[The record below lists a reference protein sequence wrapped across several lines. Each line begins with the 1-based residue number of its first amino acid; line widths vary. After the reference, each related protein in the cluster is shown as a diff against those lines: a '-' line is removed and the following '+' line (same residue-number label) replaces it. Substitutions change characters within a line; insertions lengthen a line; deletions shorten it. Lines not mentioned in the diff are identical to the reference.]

1 MNPAFRFN
9 QLFGLKIRDRL
20 DGTYYSLLIIILFFI
35 SAAVSV
41 TANLDYEKLNQDAYD
56 RIRNRYKDLV
66 SQLIMD
72 QKAYNAE
79 FDIAELTEE
88 DEKKNRDET
97 KEDKRKAAEKKIE
110 ESVRN
115 RFSIGESGG
124 SSRID
129 KYAELPDDD
138 DLFENINFGEPAQ
151 LTYNSKTWPARGA
164 RSVDNFD
171 AGDITNP
178 LKRPFNYLVDR
189 KGEIFINF
197 TDEMINEPQSPA
209 GYRNPEEIERVV
221 TNYQPMIEQCF
232 RKVSRYSSVQKGF
245 VQVSFDISPEGFVI
259 PESIRII
266 SSSIRNKQ
274 FEKCL
279 KEYIRRWRSFEKL
292 DDSMGIA
299 QVVQKFIFN

>member
-1 MNPAFRFN
+1 MNPAFKFN
-9 QLFGLKIRDRL
+9 ELFGLKIADRL
-20 DGTYYSLLIIILFFI
+20 NGTYYSLLIIVLFFVSI
-35 SAAVSV
+35 AVSV
-41 TANLDYEKLNQDAYD
+41 TANFDYDKLNQEASE

-72 QKAYNAE
+72 RKEYQAE
-79 FDIAELTEE
+79 FDLSERTEE
-88 DEKKNRDET
+88 NEKKNLDKT
-97 KEDKRKAAEKKIE
+97 KEDKRKAEEKKIE

-115 RFSIGESGG
+115 RFSMGASGG
-124 SSRID
+124 SGYGD
-129 KYAELPDDD
+129 KYANLPDDD
-138 DLFENINFGEPAQ
+138 DLFENIDFGEPVQ
-151 LTYNSKTWPARGA
+151 LTYNSNTWPARGR

-171 AGDITNP
+171 AGDISNP

-245 VQVSFDISPEGFVI
+245 VQVSFDISHEALKSSSEF
-259 PESIRII
+259 II
-266 SSSIRNKQ
+266 SV
-274 FEKCL
+274 EL
-279 KEYIRRWRSFEKL
+279 Y
-292 DDSMGIA
+292 A
-299 QVVQKFIFN
+299 V